1 MIARNDEDGS
11 AGSIEAI
18 EAPQADETPASMFP
32 GRATTDPG
40 IVCERV
46 VPTGSVLPV
55 KVCRERSDIEL
66 KEKQDQRV
74 FDDIKRH
81 TANGVSRL

>member
-1 MIARNDEDGS
+1 
-11 AGSIEAI
+11 
-18 EAPQADETPASMFP
+18 MFP